1 MVLVHLELII
11 NSSTCRFSV
20 WRPLC
25 ARLHAEMKVVER
37 RRRVRALHQR
47 RKKDKK
53 VRLRLLETSDEI
65 QTLVNQ
71 VLVHQDQHQRKIY
84 SEDPILVKQIVSG
97 CPGHK
102 SEMKS
107 QVQPCMKCEVVKLK
121 HV

>member
-53 VRLRLLETSDEI
+53 VRDCLK
-65 QTLVNQ
+65 
-71 VLVHQDQHQRKIY
+71 HQ
-84 SEDPILVKQIVSG
+84 
-97 CPGHK
+97 
-102 SEMKS
+102 MKS
-107 QVQPCMKCEVVKLK
+107 KLLSIK
-121 HV
+121 YWCTKISTKGKSTLKILKW